1 MNARASLWAL
11 VAVGVV
17 LAGCASPAGK
27 QAMSPPEVATAGKQ
41 HAASVKVTTS
51 GGAETGA
58 FDSSNIA
65 SADLR
70 AAIEAAITKSKLFRE
85 VVQAGGGDYEL
96 AVTVVQLSK
105 PMFGGTFNV
114 DLEAAWSLVRVA
126 DKRAAW
132 RQVIKTTGT
141 ATMSDSVIGME
152 RLRLAVEAAAR
163 ANIQQG
169 LTAIAALTL

>member
-1 MNARASLWAL
+1 
-11 VAVGVV
+11 
-17 LAGCASPAGK
+17 
-27 QAMSPPEVATAGKQ
+27 
-41 HAASVKVTTS
+41 
-51 GGAETGA
+51 
-58 FDSSNIA
+58 
-65 SADLR
+65 
-70 AAIEAAITKSKLFRE
+70 
-85 VVQAGGGDYEL
+85 
-96 AVTVVQLSK
+96 
-105 PMFGGTFNV
+105 MFGGTFNV

-169 LTAIAALTL
+169 LAAVATLSL